1 LEKWADYLI
10 SGVRYNSDSARRII
24 SHFKVHID
32 NGDSVGESRTWTK
45 EEVLK
50 AFSNGQNFSAILKD
64 SNGKWRRGEK
74 ISIVQ
79 LNELFIRTD
88 SKNIPEDYLNEVHEF

>member
-1 LEKWADYLI
+1 MEKWADYLI
-10 SGVRYNSDSARRII
+10 SAIRYDSDSLKRII
-24 SHFKVHID
+24 SHFKVHTD

-50 AFSNGQNFSAILKD
+50 AFSSGHNFSAIIKD

-88 SKNIPEDYLNEVHEF
+88 SKNIPEDYLEEIPEF